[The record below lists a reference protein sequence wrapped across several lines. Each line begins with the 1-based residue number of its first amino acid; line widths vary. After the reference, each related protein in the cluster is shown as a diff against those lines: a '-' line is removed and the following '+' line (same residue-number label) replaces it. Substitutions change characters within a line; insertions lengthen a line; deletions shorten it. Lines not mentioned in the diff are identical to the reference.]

1 MIFLF
6 QQDHSGQY
14 LDDGLEQEETRDQ
27 PNTWQTVLLILLKN
41 EMKQRNKNKSD
52 RERQ

>member
-6 QQDHSGQY
+6 QQDHSGYY
-14 LDDGLEQEETRDQ
+14 LEDGLEEGETRDQ
-27 PNTWQTVLLILLKN
+27 PNTWQTVVLILLKN
-41 EMKQRNKNKSD
+41 EHEARNKNKSD